1 MSQTNIPA
9 HVLSPDH
16 FRILKDCTT
25 RVASTDIARQSYAQ
39 ILNGAPNS
47 STSHYTVGWHN
58 VHDET
63 CEEAFRAWDTF
74 RDQFSF
80 DILTFNPMVHKREA
94 MAVQTW
100 ADFC

>member
-16 FRILKDCTT
+16 FWILKDCTT

-39 ILNGAPNS
+39 ILDGAPNS

-63 CEEAFRAWDTF
+63 CEKAFRAWDAF

-80 DILTFNPMVHKREA
+80 DILTFNPIVHKREA
-94 MAVQTW
+94 MAVQT
-100 ADFC
+100 